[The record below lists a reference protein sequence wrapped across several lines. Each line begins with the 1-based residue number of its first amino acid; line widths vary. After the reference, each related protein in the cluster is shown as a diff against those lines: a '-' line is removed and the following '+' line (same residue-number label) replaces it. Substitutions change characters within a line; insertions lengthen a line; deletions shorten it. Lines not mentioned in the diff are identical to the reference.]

1 MGLRETMR
9 ELRVSKAQKNSSLK
23 PRPEPEVLNRK
34 PVTQT
39 NRTAILSHRLK
50 KRSDL
55 RETTQQPT

>member
-1 MGLRETMR
+1 MR
-9 ELRVSKAQKNSSLK
+9 ELRVSKAQKNSSLG
-23 PRPEPEVLNRK
+23 PQPEPEVLNRK